1 MSSDN
6 VLERNFVMSVIDSSN
21 VFYYVSRFTSEEY
34 VFEVPDSDRFLTLN
48 AVADLVE
55 NKDIVYL
62 CETEKVCYNNL
73 GGDEEND
80 FYMDDDTF
88 DINKTF
94 CFKTKNGS
102 VLFYTNKLQSD
113 GYNEEELETFFV
125 SEKLEGIVST
135 KDLDLISSLQGNDF
149 FQNCKIVNEKCIN
162 DLQSLISAEKNKE
175 EYEGFIDKDSEPYGK
190 QTVKNKETLSNMLNY
205 LKFIGKQIK
214 NTNKVSLIPKY
225 DNKKSNSINLICR

>member
-34 VFEVPDSDRFLTLN
+34 VFEVPDSDRYFTLN
-48 AVADLVE
+48 AVVDLAE
-55 NKDIVYL
+55 NKGTVYS
-62 CETEKVCYNNL
+62 CETEKVYYDNL
-73 GGDEEND
+73 GGDEENG

-102 VLFYTNKLQSD
+102 ALFYTNELQSD
-113 GYNEEELETFFV
+113 GYNEEGLETFVV
-125 SEKLEGIVST
+125 SEKLKGIVST

-149 FQNCKIVNEKCIN
+149 FQNCKVVNEKCISN
-162 DLQSLISAEKNKE
+162 LQSLISAEKSKE

-190 QTVKNKETLSNMLNY
+190 QTVKNKETLSNILNY
-205 LKFIGKQIK
+205 LKFMDKQIK
-214 NTNKVSLIPKY
+214 NTNKVSLTPKH
-225 DNKKSNSINLICR
+225 NSKKSNSIDLICR